1 MGLSHP
7 PATAHS
13 GRACPAK
20 ANPPGHLALVG
31 PTASGK
37 TALALALAR
46 RRPETVELV
55 SVDSMAVYLGM
66 DVGTAKPTLAERAG
80 VAYHLVDL
88 ADPSEDFS
96 VSRFRAAATEAI
108 KGIEGRDK
116 VALLVGGTGLYL
128 QAVVDDLQ
136 LPGRWP
142 EVAAALNAEI
152 AGWQTAAATGG
163 TGAPADAAAA
173 DAAAADAAAADAGA
187 ADAGAADAGAADAG
201 VGAVAALHARLADLD
216 PAAAARMEPTNRRR
230 VVRALEVTLGSG
242 RPFSSFGPG
251 LGAYPPSRFALV
263 GLSVPG
269 PVLAQRIDSRL
280 DAQLAAG
287 FVDEVRRMAARP
299 AGLSRTARQA
309 VGYRE
314 LLAHVETGLPLAQAV
329 DETRQRARRL
339 ARRQRAW
346 FGRDPR
352 ITWLAADDP
361 AVALDELETHLDTV
375 LAGR

>member
-152 AGWQTAAATGG
+152 AGWQTAAAAGG

-173 DAAAADAAAADAGA
+173 DAAAADA
-187 ADAGAADAGAADAG
+187 GAADAG
-201 VGAVAALHARLADLD
+201 VGAIAALHARLADLD

-314 LLAHVETGLPLAQAV
+314 LLAHVETGLSLAQAV

-352 ITWLAADDP
+352 ITWLADDDP